1 MVSGLVRLCKTSNPV
16 PPTIAMNTS
25 ACNGVTSPVGKG
37 RARVRAITASSL
49 CSTRQLSAA
58 AELAARRLVLVRP
71 LDEIG
76 ADRGGVLLIEH
87 RLEGRHAGILHRSV
101 EHDLVEEIGAE
112 EGRLA
117 KVRSHAA
124 AHCVFAAAGA
134 AVLREQATASSNG
147 CRIGGCRRRI
157 EYQLLFRREHR
168 KRRRAAYLAYDH
180 PTHVAQVAGLGR

>member
-87 RLEGRHAGILHRSV
+87 RLEGRHAGILHRAV
-101 EHDLVEEIGAE
+101 EHDLVEEIVAE
-112 EGRLA
+112 ER
-117 KVRSHAA
+117 RCPQIRNHAA
-124 AHCVFAAAGA
+124 THRVLAMAGSA
-134 AVLREQATASSNG
+134 ISAE
-147 CRIGGCRRRI
+147 
-157 EYQLLFRREHR
+157 
-168 KRRRAAYLAYDH
+168 
-180 PTHVAQVAGLGR
+180 